1 MEKISRSAIRRFDA
15 FGEFEDE
22 MGDEDK
28 DFEDAG
34 DPRLFEDCISYE
46 EEVEDEDK
54 DFEDAGDPR
63 LFEDCISYEE
73 EVEDEDEEFQDEGD
87 PRLFKIA
94 WRVMA
99 KPCAL
104 EKRSLQSL

>member
-22 MGDEDK
+22 MG
-28 DFEDAG
+28 
-34 DPRLFEDCISYE
+34 
-46 EEVEDEDK
+46 DEDK

>member
-28 DFEDAG
+28 NFEDAG
-34 DPRLFEDCISYE
+34 DPRLFEDCLSYE
-46 EEVEDEDK
+46 EEAEDEDK

-63 LFEDCISYEE
+63 LFEDCLSY
-73 EVEDEDEEFQDEGD
+73 EDEDEDEDKEFQDEGD

-94 WRVMA
+94 WRGMA